1 MSSEKHMTRLRD
13 AGGTEIEQRLL
24 ASAAADEMPEEK
36 FRALVQWG
44 TAIAPTE
51 AAPPAAMPGWKLPL
65 AKGLGV
71 LALAAASVGAFDY
84 VSSRS
89 SGPVGEPHDVSKAVP
104 VSVGDGAD
112 RLEAPPAPSPA
123 GTVAAVP
130 VVTADDL
137 PSVPVAVPSAAPP
150 ARSVAKK
157 PVLDEVSLGEQMAF
171 IDSARTRL
179 RQGDPRAALTVL
191 DEYKRRYPEPA
202 FREEATVLRVS
213 ALAKAGDVAEA
224 RRLGEA
230 FLSTHPAELY
240 SRRVEGI
247 VRSLESQESS
257 Q

>member
-1 MSSEKHMTRLRD
+1 M
-13 AGGTEIEQRLL
+13 
-24 ASAAADEMPEEK
+24 
-36 FRALVQWG
+36 
-44 TAIAPTE
+44 
-51 AAPPAAMPGWKLPL
+51 
-65 AKGLGV
+65 
-71 LALAAASVGAFDY
+71 
-84 VSSRS
+84 
-89 SGPVGEPHDVSKAVP
+89 
-104 VSVGDGAD
+104 
-112 RLEAPPAPSPA
+112 
-123 GTVAAVP
+123 
-130 VVTADDL
+130 
-137 PSVPVAVPSAAPP
+137 PSAAPP

>member
-13 AGGTEIEQRLL
+13 AGGTEIERRLL
-24 ASAAADEMPEEK
+24 ASAADDEMPEEK

-44 TAIAPTE
+44 AAVAPTE
-51 AAPPAAMPGWKLPL
+51 AAPAAEPAWKLPL
-65 AKGLGV
+65 VKGLGV

-89 SGPVGEPHDVSKAVP
+89 SGPAGELHDVSKAVS

-112 RLEAPPAPSPA
+112 PLEVPPAPSPA
-123 GTVAAVP
+123 GSVEAVP
-130 VVTADDL
+130 VVSAADL
-137 PSVPVAVPSAAPP
+137 PSAPAAVPSATPP
-150 ARSVAKK
+150 ARSIAKK

-213 ALAKAGDVAEA
+213 ALAKAGDVVEA

-230 FLSTHPAELY
+230 FLGTHPAELY

-247 VRSLESQESS
+247 VRSLESKESS